1 MEIWFNPNCSKCRIA
16 KEAAEEAGEPVNI
29 RAYLESPPT
38 EAELDDVLT
47 KLGKEPWDIVR
58 LKEPIA
64 QELGLASL
72 PKDTASDR
80 AKWIG
85 LMVKHPILIERP
97 ILVRE
102 DGKAV
107 IGRSDDALSSVLKR

>member
-1 MEIWFNPNCSKCRIA
+1 MEIWFNPSCSKCRIA
-16 KEAAEEAGEPVNI
+16 KQAAEEAGEPLTI
-29 RAYLESPPT
+29 RAYLETPPT
-38 EAELDDVLT
+38 EAELDEVLT
-47 KLGKEPWDIVR
+47 KLGKEPWDITR
-58 LKEPIA
+58 MKEPIA

-72 PKDTASDR
+72 AKDR
-80 AKWIG
+80 ATWIA